1 MKASIRDANYLEMCY
16 ALAEKA
22 RGYTSP
28 NPYVGA
34 VIVRQDEVV
43 GWGYHEKC
51 GREHAEAA
59 ALDRAGQR
67 ARGATAYVT
76 LEPCIHWGRTPP
88 CLDRILQSQLKRVV
102 VSDYDPNPRVHRKGM
117 GRLRAAGI
125 AVSIGLLREKNRRL
139 NEAYIK
145 FITQK
150 IPFVILKAAAS
161 LDGKIATR
169 TYSSQWIS
177 SSSTREYIH
186 LMRGEYDAI
195 MVGINTILK
204 DDPRLTI
211 RHPHWRNKRLTR
223 VILDSRLRLP
233 LTARILSTLPRGE
246 ILVFTSHAAA
256 SKKARAL
263 EERGVRV
270 ITLPESGGRLQL
282 GAVLEGLGQREIS
295 SVLVEG
301 GGRLF
306 TEFLEQRLA
315 DKILVTYSPLLI
327 GGKRAPSF
335 FQGDGIRFL
344 EEALRLHKTRSFKNG
359 NDILVEGYF

>member
-22 RGYTSP
+22 LGWTSP

-34 VIVRQDEVV
+34 VIVRRGEVV

-88 CLDRILQSQLKRVV
+88 CIDRILQAKLSRVV
-102 VSDYDPNPRVHRKGM
+102 VSDHDPNPQVHRKGI
-117 GRLRAAGI
+117 GRMRAAGI
-125 AVSIGLLREKNRRL
+125 AVFTGLLKEKNRRL

-145 FITQK
+145 FITKK

-169 TYSSQWIS
+169 TYASQWIS

-204 DDPRLTI
+204 DDPRLTL
-211 RHPHWRNKRLTR
+211 RHPQWRNKRQTR
-223 VILDSRLRLP
+223 IILDSHLRLP
-233 LTARILSTLPRGE
+233 LNARILSTLPRGDV
-246 ILVFTSHAAA
+246 LVFTARTAP

-263 EERGVRV
+263 EKKGAHV
-270 ITLPESGGRLQL
+270 ISTPESGGRLQIQS
-282 GAVLEGLGQREIS
+282 VLEWLGLREIS

-301 GGRLF
+301 GGRIH
-306 TEFLEQRLA
+306 TEFLERRLA
-315 DKILVTYSPLLI
+315 DKILVTYSPQLI
-327 GGKRAPSF
+327 GGKSAPSF
-335 FQGDGIRFL
+335 FQGDGIRSL
-344 EEALRLHKTRSFKNG
+344 EEALQLQKSRTFRIG

>member
-1 MKASIRDANYLEMCY
+1 MKASIRDKNYMEMCY

-22 RGYTSP
+22 RGCTSP

-34 VIVRQDEVV
+34 VIVRRHEVV

-51 GREHAEAA
+51 GHQHAEAA
-59 ALDRAGQR
+59 ALDRAGHR
-67 ARGATAYVT
+67 AQGATAYVT

-88 CLDRILQSQLKRVV
+88 CIDRILQSKLKRVV
-102 VSDYDPNPRVHRKGM
+102 VSDYDPNPLVYRKGV
-117 GRLRAAGI
+117 GRMRAAGI
-125 AVSIGLLREKNRRL
+125 AVSTGLLKEKNRRL

-145 FITQK
+145 FITKK
-150 IPFVILKAAAS
+150 IPFVILKAAVS

-169 TYSSQWIS
+169 TYASQWIS

-204 DDPRLTI
+204 DNPQLTI
-211 RHPHWRNKRLTR
+211 RHPQWRNKRQIR

-233 LTARILSTLPRGE
+233 LHARILSTLARGDV
-246 ILVFTSHAAA
+246 LVFTSRAAA

-263 EERGVRV
+263 EQKGVRV
-270 ITLPESGGRLQL
+270 ISAPESGGRLQMQ
-282 GAVLEGLGQREIS
+282 AVLEWLGKQDIS
-295 SVLVEG
+295 SLLVEG
-301 GGRLF
+301 GGRIH

-315 DKILVTYSPLLI
+315 DKILVTYSPQLI
-327 GGKRAPSF
+327 GGKSAPSF
-335 FQGDGIRFL
+335 FQGDGIRSL
-344 EEALRLHKTRSFKNG
+344 EEAMRLQKTRAFKIG